1 MREVMLCVLATV
13 TGVAGAAA
21 AQEPA
26 LWLNPLCQ
34 TLELPYNGPF
44 EQLDDGT
51 LLVIDRNVLRKSTDG
66 GSTWEDVSG
75 EITPGLDINYGGHPG
90 QFLQTR
96 NGTVVVAYLD
106 FTNYVFS
113 WNDEK
118 AAPNPECRLE
128 LWAIRS
134 TDGGKTWTDKQQLL
148 PGYNADFMGFIQLE
162 SGRLVATVEHLDPDL
177 CRWVVMSFFSDDEG
191 KSWQHGNV
199 IDLGGHGHHDGAVEP
214 CVAPLSDGRLLMFI
228 RTGLGQFWYAYS
240 EDGGKYWRTIKPSG
254 IDASSAPGW
263 VERLKSGRL
272 VFVWNRSK
280 LEGAEKTTSFWSGQA
295 HEVPAPGHREELS
308 IAFSEDDGQTWT
320 APVVLMR
327 VPNGQ
332 LAYPYVLERTPGEL
346 WVMTRYTFLEGGKPA
361 PPVKVRILE
370 KDFVKP
376 RE

>member
-1 MREVMLCVLATV
+1 MTLPAAISRLRDYV
-13 TGVAGAAA
+13 TRA
-21 AQEPA
+21 
-26 LWLNPLCQ
+26 N
-34 TLELPYNGPF
+34 
-44 EQLDDGT
+44 LD
-51 LLVIDRNVLRKSTDG
+51 LV
-66 GSTWEDVSG
+66 
-75 EITPGLDINYGGHPG
+75 
-90 QFLQTR
+90 R
-96 NGTVVVAYLD
+96 NGLVVWTGGNASARVPGA
-106 FTNYVFS
+106 
-113 WNDEK
+113 
-118 AAPNPECRLE
+118 E
-128 LWAIRS
+128 LM
-134 TDGGKTWTDKQQLL
+134 L
-148 PGYNADFMGFIQLE
+148 
-162 SGRLVATVEHLDPDL
+162 
-177 CRWVVMSFFSDDEG
+177 
-191 KSWQHGNV
+191 
-199 IDLGGHGHHDGAVEP
+199 
-214 CVAPLSDGRLLMFI
+214 
-228 RTGLGQFWYAYS
+228 
-240 EDGGKYWRTIKPSG
+240 IKPSG

-308 IAFSEDDGQTWT
+308 IAFSEDDGQSWT